1 MKINFLFHIKI
12 FLMELDKVNYDIFY
26 SIRSMSNDDWLD
38 IVNRIH
44 SPLMCKNMTLMKWL
58 ILEDEVNLTV
68 IQRQFIRNFCAFVA
82 AVYDK
87 AYTRDHLDTTLYSYK
102 SNKLVQLEL
111 VSETFM
117 TTKDPNNDDHKILQ
131 ELTEKLQGSRIK
143 DGLLIDINY
152 KMANEI
158 LNYLET
164 EHFRN
169 LLDLIVKK
177 QN

>member
-1 MKINFLFHIKI
+1 
-12 FLMELDKVNYDIFY
+12 
-26 SIRSMSNDDWLD
+26 MSSDNWMD

-44 SPLMCKNMTLMKWL
+44 TPLMRKNMALMKGL
-58 ILEDEVNLTV
+58 ILEDEVKLSA
-68 IQRQFIRNFCAFVA
+68 IQRQFIRNFCAFIA

-87 AYTRDHLDTTLYSYK
+87 TYTRDHLDTIMYAYK
-102 SNKLVQLEL
+102 SHKLVQLEL

-117 TTKDPNNDDHKILQ
+117 TTKDPNNEDHKILQ

-143 DGLLIDINY
+143 DGLLLDINY

-164 EHFRN
+164 EHFED
-169 LLDLIVKK
+169 LLGRIVKI
-177 QN
+177 

>member
-1 MKINFLFHIKI
+1 
-12 FLMELDKVNYDIFY
+12 
-26 SIRSMSNDDWLD
+26 MSSDNWMD

-44 SPLMCKNMTLMKWL
+44 TPLMRKNMALMKGL
-58 ILEDEVNLTV
+58 ILEDEVKLSA
-68 IQRQFIRNFCAFVA
+68 IQRQFIRNFCAFIA

-87 AYTRDHLDTTLYSYK
+87 TYTRDHLDTIMYAYK
-102 SNKLVQLEL
+102 SHKLVQLEL

-117 TTKDPNNDDHKILQ
+117 TTKDPNNEDHKILQ

-143 DGLLIDINY
+143 DGLLLDINY

-164 EHFRN
+164 EHFEN
-169 LLDLIVKK
+169 LLGRIVKI

>member
-1 MKINFLFHIKI
+1 MKLIFFFIIIKI
-12 FLMELDKVNYDIFY
+12 ILMELDKVNYD
-26 SIRSMSNDDWLD
+26 
-38 IVNRIH
+38 
-44 SPLMCKNMTLMKWL
+44 
-58 ILEDEVNLTV
+58 
-68 IQRQFIRNFCAFVA
+68 
-82 AVYDK
+82 
-87 AYTRDHLDTTLYSYK
+87 TLYSYK

-117 TTKDPNNDDHKILQ
+117 TTKDPNNEDHKILQ

-143 DGLLIDINY
+143 DGLLLDINY

-164 EHFRN
+164 EHFKN
-169 LLDLIVKK
+169 ILDRIVKI

>member
-1 MKINFLFHIKI
+1 
-12 FLMELDKVNYDIFY
+12 
-26 SIRSMSNDDWLD
+26 MSNENWMD
-38 IVNRIH
+38 IVNRLH
-44 SPLMCKNMTLMKWL
+44 SPLMRNNMAQMKGL
-58 ILEDEVNLTV
+58 ILEDEVKLSAT
-68 IQRQFIRNFCAFVA
+68 QRQFIRNFCAFIA

-87 AYTRDHLDTTLYSYK
+87 AYTSDHLDTIMYAYK

-117 TTKDPNNDDHKILQ
+117 ATKDPNNEDHKILQ

-143 DGLLIDINY
+143 DGLLLDMNY

-164 EHFRN
+164 EHFKN
-169 LLDLIVKK
+169 LLSRIIKI

>member
-1 MKINFLFHIKI
+1 
-12 FLMELDKVNYDIFY
+12 
-26 SIRSMSNDDWLD
+26 MSSDNWMN

-44 SPLMCKNMTLMKWL
+44 TPLMLKNMALMKGL
-58 ILEDEVNLTV
+58 ILEDEVKLSA
-68 IQRQFIRNFCAFVA
+68 IQRQFIRNFCAFIA

-87 AYTRDHLDTTLYSYK
+87 AYTRDHLDTIMYAYK

-117 TTKDPNNDDHKILQ
+117 TTKDPNNEDHKILQ

-143 DGLLIDINY
+143 DGLLLDINY

-158 LNYLET
+158 LNYLES
-164 EHFRN
+164 EHFKTILER
-169 LLDLIVKK
+169 IVKI

>member
-1 MKINFLFHIKI
+1 ML
-12 FLMELDKVNYDIFY
+12 LDKVNYNIFY
-26 SIRSMSNDDWLD
+26 SIRSMSGDNWID

-44 SPLMCKNMTLMKWL
+44 SPLMCKNMALMKWL
-58 ILEDEVNLTV
+58 ILEDEVNLTA
-68 IQRQFIRNFCAFVA
+68 IQRQFIRNFCAFIA

-87 AYTRDHLDTTLYSYK
+87 AYTHDHLDTTMYSYK

-117 TTKDPNNDDHKILQ
+117 TTKDPNNEDHKILQ

-143 DGLLIDINY
+143 DGLLLDINY

-164 EHFRN
+164 EHFKN
-169 LLDLIVKK
+169 LLALIVKK

>member
-1 MKINFLFHIKI
+1 ML
-12 FLMELDKVNYDIFY
+12 LDKVNYNIFY
-26 SIRSMSNDDWLD
+26 SIRSMSGDNWID

-44 SPLMCKNMTLMKWL
+44 SPLMCKNMALMKWL
-58 ILEDEVNLTV
+58 ILEDEVNLTA
-68 IQRQFIRNFCAFVA
+68 IQRQFIRNFCAFIA

-87 AYTRDHLDTTLYSYK
+87 AYTRDHLDTTMYSYK

-117 TTKDPNNDDHKILQ
+117 TTKDPNNEDHKNLQ

-143 DGLLIDINY
+143 DGLLLDINY

-164 EHFRN
+164 EHFKN
-169 LLDLIVKK
+169 LLALIVKK

>member
-1 MKINFLFHIKI
+1 
-12 FLMELDKVNYDIFY
+12 
-26 SIRSMSNDDWLD
+26 MSSDNWMD

-44 SPLMCKNMTLMKWL
+44 TPLMRKNMALMKGL
-58 ILEDEVNLTV
+58 ILEDEVKLSA
-68 IQRQFIRNFCAFVA
+68 IQRQFIRNFCAFIA

-87 AYTRDHLDTTLYSYK
+87 AYTRDHLDTIMYAYK

-111 VSETFM
+111 VSEIFM
-117 TTKDPNNDDHKILQ
+117 TTKDPNNEDHKILQ

-143 DGLLIDINY
+143 DGLLLDINY
-152 KMANEI
+152 KMAIEI

-164 EHFRN
+164 EHFEN
-169 LLDLIVKK
+169 LLGRIVKI

>member
-1 MKINFLFHIKI
+1 
-12 FLMELDKVNYDIFY
+12 
-26 SIRSMSNDDWLD
+26 MSSDNWMD

-44 SPLMCKNMTLMKWL
+44 TPLMRKNMAQMKGL
-58 ILEDEVNLTV
+58 ILEDEVKLSA
-68 IQRQFIRNFCAFVA
+68 IQRQFIRNFCAFIA

-87 AYTRDHLDTTLYSYK
+87 AYTRDHLDTIMYAYK

-117 TTKDPNNDDHKILQ
+117 TTKDPNNEDHEILQ

-143 DGLLIDINY
+143 EGLLLDINY

-164 EHFRN
+164 KHFEN
-169 LLDLIVKK
+169 LLGRIVKI
-177 QN
+177 

>member
-1 MKINFLFHIKI
+1 
-12 FLMELDKVNYDIFY
+12 
-26 SIRSMSNDDWLD
+26 MSSDNWMD

-44 SPLMCKNMTLMKWL
+44 TPLMRKNMAQMKGL
-58 ILEDEVNLTV
+58 ILEDEVKLSA
-68 IQRQFIRNFCAFVA
+68 IQRQFIRNFCAFIA

-87 AYTRDHLDTTLYSYK
+87 AYTRDHLDTIMYAYK

-117 TTKDPNNDDHKILQ
+117 TTKDPNNEDHEILQ

-143 DGLLIDINY
+143 EGLLLDINY
-152 KMANEI
+152 NMANEI

-164 EHFRN
+164 EHFEN
-169 LLDLIVKK
+169 LLGRIVKI
-177 QN
+177 